1 MEQNEIKN
9 RIVSAY
15 QDSKYR
21 WKTAQGIA
29 KETAIP
35 KDTIFKFLRESDL
48 VIKAKKAN
56 KNGHLLFALKEKY
69 ENESPLKIKILNA
82 LTNKIH

>member
-21 WKTAQGIA
+21 WRTAQGIA

-35 KDTIFKFLRESDL
+35 KDTIFKFLER
-48 VIKAKKAN
+48 
-56 KNGHLLFALKEKY
+56 
-69 ENESPLKIKILNA
+69 
-82 LTNKIH
+82 